1 MRTAA
6 RQHRHRKLPHRGRVK
21 RIIKAVVI
29 GFVALGVVIFA
40 AAVAG
45 GLMDDRAF
53 TDQAHTPIVADA
65 PASDTAHA
73 PR

>member
-1 MRTAA
+1 
-6 RQHRHRKLPHRGRVK
+6 VK